1 MRRRQFIAL
10 LSGAAIAHSH
20 AARAQQKTKLP
31 TIGVLGVATALAWK
45 PSIAAFVQRLRD
57 LGWVEGRDVNIEY
70 RWADGHSERFA
81 ELADSLVRLNVD
93 VIVTAGGAVVAA
105 KEATAAIPIIFAVA
119 SDPIGTGLVA
129 SLAHPGGNVTGLS
142 VQAPDLAG
150 KRVELLRELIPNLRR
165 LAIMANPGYAAAV
178 REMSEV
184 QTASRAL
191 DLETK
196 ISEIHES
203 KDISVAIEALTGS
216 TDVLYVCIDPLT
228 DTDQIMIAKATA
240 AARIPTMPGFRGG
253 VTAGS
258 LIFYGPNIEDL
269 FRRAA
274 DFVNKILRGTKP
286 ADIPVEQPTKYD
298 LVINVKAAKALGITV
313 PQALLVAADEVIE

>member
-1 MRRRQFIAL
+1 MRRRQFLAL
-10 LSGAAIAHSH
+10 LSGVAVAHSH
-20 AARAQQKTKLP
+20 AARAQQKTKLL

-45 PSIAAFVQRLRD
+45 PSIAAFLQRLHD

-70 RWADGHSERFA
+70 RWAEGHSERFA

-105 KEATAAIPIIFAVA
+105 KQATTSIPIIFAVA

-165 LAIMANPGYAAAV
+165 LVIMANPRYAAAA
-178 REMSEV
+178 REMNEV
-184 QTASRAL
+184 QTAGRAL
-191 DLETK
+191 NLETK
-196 ISEIHES
+196 IFEIHES
-203 KDISVAIEALTGS
+203 KDIGVAIEALKGS

-228 DTDQIMIAKATA
+228 DTNQMMITQLTT
-240 AARIPTMPGFRGG
+240 AARIPTMNGFRDA
-253 VTAGS
+253 VRAGS
-258 LIFYGPNIEDL
+258 LIFYGPNTEDL

-274 DFVNKILRGTKP
+274 DFVDKILRGAKP

-298 LVINVKAAKALGITV
+298 LVINIKAAKALGITV
-313 PQALLVAADEVIE
+313 PQSMLVAADEVIE